1 MGVIPQN
8 MNENGQLLM
17 EILDIAFLVCDFL
30 IGVTGNW
37 EGTESKVGVSAVMCT
52 TGEVL
57 YLIG

>member
-1 MGVIPQN
+1 MCGSNSPKYERKRTII
-8 MNENGQLLM
+8 NG
-17 EILDIAFLVCDFL
+17 DIAFLVYDFL